1 MKKLINTI
9 KNIEDTKNECIL
21 IGYTF
26 SDNMSSF
33 FNKPISSSKLG
44 IVSVTNSY
52 CNNLIQL
59 PITQISCKLIFLKT
73 LDDNQSI
80 VGKIITIYHLC
91 NTNYYSSSITAY
103 FDSLNYEFS
112 SNLGLLAPF
121 FQGK

>member
-1 MKKLINTI
+1 MKKIVVNII

-26 SDNMSSF
+26 SDSMSLF
-33 FNKPISSSKLG
+33 FNKLISSSKLG

-59 PITQISCKLIFLKT
+59 PITQIACKLIFLKT

-80 VGKIITIYHLC
+80 VIPILHTLI
-91 NTNYYSSSITAY
+91 
-103 FDSLNYEFS
+103 
-112 SNLGLLAPF
+112 
-121 FQGK
+121 Q